1 MNKIFDL
8 PIVEI
13 PSLDQNIFKN
23 LKNKFKK
30 SEICENKPESQ
41 VDLHP
46 VIHPW
51 GEMPAI
57 YALNL

>member
-30 SEICENKPESQ
+30 SEICENKPESK

-51 GEMPAI
+51 ERDASD
-57 YALNL
+57 LCLK